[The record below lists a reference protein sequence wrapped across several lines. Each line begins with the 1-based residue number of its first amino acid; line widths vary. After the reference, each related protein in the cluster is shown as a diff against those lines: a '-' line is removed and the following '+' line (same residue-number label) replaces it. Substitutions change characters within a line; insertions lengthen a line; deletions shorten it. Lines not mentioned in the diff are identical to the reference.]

1 MSFTVDIIAIN
12 TSNNIRTYRITEADE
27 SGFVTVMP
35 AVYFVN
41 FPEVV
46 S

>member
-1 MSFTVDIIAIN
+1 MHVKA
-12 TSNNIRTYRITEADE
+12 YRITEADE

-41 FPEVV
+41 FPEAV